1 MVKLFLIMQILKLLR
16 FIVEF
21 IFLGREI
28 FNRKLPAV
36 YIDFS
41 HAMDNI
47 QNGHYLLR
55 VASANTLVYMYSRVM
70 PL

>member
-1 MVKLFLIMQILKLLR
+1 M
-16 FIVEF
+16 EF

-41 HAMDNI
+41 HAMDNM
-47 QNGHYLLR
+47 QNGYYLLR
-55 VASANTLVYMYSRVM
+55 VASANTLCPDGKHVRTVHDTIIGSK
-70 PL
+70 